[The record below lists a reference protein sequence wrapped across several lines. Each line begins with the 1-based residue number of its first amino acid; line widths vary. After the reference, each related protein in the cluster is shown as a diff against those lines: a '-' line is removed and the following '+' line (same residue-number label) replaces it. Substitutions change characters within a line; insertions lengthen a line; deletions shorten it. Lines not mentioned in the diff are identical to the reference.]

1 MKNIIN
7 QNAIRSEI
15 KRIVKE
21 EIKKEL
27 PKDQLDSIWKYLNKH
42 LERIKVL
49 EKK

>member
-7 QNAIRSEI
+7 QNVIRTEI
-15 KRIVKE
+15 RRIVKE
-21 EIKKEL
+21 ELRKEI
-27 PKDQLDSIWKYLNKH
+27 PKNQVNSLWKYLNKH